1 MDMNEQ
7 RGGHAMISSRIERL
21 ASVVIRIGRRRMSTS
36 MAQAIVSLWFVCFF
50 AWPL

>member
-21 ASVVIRIGRRRMSTS
+21 ASVVIRIGRRRMSTGI
-36 MAQAIVSLWFVCFF
+36 AQVIVSLQFACFF
-50 AWPL
+50 AWPV